1 MKLFYRGVNYEYNA
15 SDVPLEDQNR
25 TVDAA
30 HAPQP
35 TLQLRYRGNTYLVN
49 PHAEAGRTPNSQT
62 VHNISYRGMTYR
74 VNGSVQ
80 ADVRG
85 VFPKLSLVW

>member
-1 MKLFYRGVNYEYNA
+1 MKLLYRGVGYEYNA
-15 SDVPLEDQNR
+15 SKVPLEDRNR
-25 TVDAA
+25 TVDAV

-35 TLQLRYRGNTYLVN
+35 TLQLRYRGNIYMVN
-49 PHAEAGRTPNSQT
+49 PHAEAVSTPNSET
-62 VHNISYRGMTYR
+62 VHNLSYRGTTYR

-85 VFPKLSLVW
+85 VFPKLALVW